1 MNYSLH
7 SLITARHALVAGY
20 DDLFTRKIKVGEAS
34 TNCQTGTSENV
45 YDDLFTRKIK
55 VGEASTNCQTGTSE
69 NMYKDYMI
77 I

>member
-1 MNYSLH
+1 
-7 SLITARHALVAGY
+7 
-20 DDLFTRKIKVGEAS
+20 VGEAS
-34 TNCQTGTSENV
+34 TNRQTGTSENV
-45 YDDLFTRKIK
+45 FDDLFTRKIK

>member
-1 MNYSLH
+1 
-7 SLITARHALVAGY
+7 
-20 DDLFTRKIKVGEAS
+20 LFTRKIKVGEAS

>member
-1 MNYSLH
+1 
-7 SLITARHALVAGY
+7 
-20 DDLFTRKIKVGEAS
+20 
-34 TNCQTGTSENV
+34 
-45 YDDLFTRKIK
+45 LFTRKIK